1 MFDDLREQADS
12 PFADDEPYYDFEE
25 DEELVLPPRQPEER
39 ILGMTA
45 AQRLVIAA
53 MVLMMT
59 CLLSVFC
66 LMIAGKIAL
75 PLP

>member
-1 MFDDLREQADS
+1 MIDDLRDQADS
-12 PFADDEPYYDFEE
+12 PFADDEPYYEFEE
-25 DEELVLPPRQPEER
+25 EEKPPAPRQPEER
-39 ILGMTA
+39 VLGMTA

-66 LMIAGKIAL
+66 LMITGRIAL